1 MIGIEILVAQVRGLE
16 RADVDRWIAQQWV
29 KPDGQAGHYAF
40 GDIDVARV
48 RLIRELR
55 DELQVN
61 EEALPVVL
69 LLLDQLYDMRRR
81 LHDLGEALG
90 STGATRRPLGPA
102 PDDHRLGSFRA

>member
-1 MIGIEILVAQVRGLE
+1 MIGLEILVAQVRGLE

-29 KPDGQAGHYAF
+29 KPDGQTGHYAF
-40 GDIDVARV
+40 RDIDVARV

-69 LLLDQLYDMRRR
+69 SLLDQLYDMRRR
-81 LHDLGEALG
+81 LHDLSKTLG
-90 STGATRRPLGPA
+90 STGALRRPQGPA
-102 PDDHRLGSFRA
+102 PDDRRLGSFRA

>member
-1 MIGIEILVAQVRGLE
+1 MIGIETLVAQVRGLR

-29 KPDGQAGHYAF
+29 RPDGPAGHYAF
-40 GDIDVARV
+40 QEIDVARI

-69 LLLDQLYDMRRR
+69 SLLDQLYDMRRR
-81 LHDLGEALG
+81 MRDLQEALG
-90 STGATRRPLGPA
+90 GSAFDRMPSDP
-102 PDDHRLGSFRA
+102 PDNRRLGNFRP

>member
-16 RADVDRWIAQQWV
+16 RADVDRWIALRWV

-40 GDIDVARV
+40 GDIDVAWV

-69 LLLDQLYDMRRR
+69 SLLDQLYDMRRR
-81 LHDLGEALG
+81 LHDLNEASG
-90 STGATRRPLGPA
+90 VARTQQGPA
-102 PDDHRLGSFRA
+102 GRPAPR

>member
-1 MIGIEILVAQVRGLE
+1 MIGIEILVAQVRGLQ

-29 KPDGQAGHYAF
+29 KPDGTAGQYAF
-40 GDIDVARV
+40 QDIDVARV

-69 LLLDQLYDMRRR
+69 SLLDQLYDMRRR

-90 STGATRRPLGPA
+90 SPDAAKTPQGPA
-102 PDDHRLGSFRA
+102 GRPALR